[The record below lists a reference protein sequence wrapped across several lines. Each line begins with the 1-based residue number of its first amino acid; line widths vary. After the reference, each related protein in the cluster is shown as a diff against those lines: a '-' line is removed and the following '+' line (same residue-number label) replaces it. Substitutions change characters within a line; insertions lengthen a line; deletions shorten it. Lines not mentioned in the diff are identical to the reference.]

1 MTAITDSPLP
11 GSKVLLMGESGTGK
25 THVLRTW
32 IKAGITPFV
41 IFTEPGMETLSDLP
55 KGSWHYKYIAPG
67 VEKWEALLAMAT
79 KVNMMD
85 FDSLTK
91 QQDPNKRQY
100 TQFLD
105 FIKTC
110 NSFVAEDGIDYGD
123 VMGWNTDRVLVID
136 SLSGLSDMAMHLVT
150 GGKFVRAMQDW
161 MIAQNAI
168 EALMN
173 QVVTGTKCWVTLI
186 AHIEREKDEVTGGT
200 TVTVSTLGRKLAPR
214 LPRYFSDVIQTVRED
229 TKFSWSTAGYGVAV
243 KTRNL
248 SIKANLSPDFT
259 PLVQT
264 WKDRGGLILPSA
276 VPTLS

>member
-1 MTAITDSPLP
+1 
-11 GSKVLLMGESGTGK
+11 MGESGTGK

-55 KGSWHYKYIAPG
+55 KGSWHWKYIAPG
-67 VEKWEALLAMAT
+67 VEKWDALLGMAT

-85 FDSLTK
+85 FDALTK
-91 QQDPNKRQY
+91 TADPNKRQY

-110 NSFVAEDGIDYGD
+110 NDFQAEDGKSYGD
-123 VMGWNTDRVLVID
+123 VMTWNTDRVLVID

-168 EALMN
+168 EALLN
-173 QVVTGTKCWVTLI
+173 QIVTGTKCWVTLT

-200 TVTVSTLGRKLAPR
+200 SVMVSTLGRKLAPR

-229 TKFSWSTAGYGVAV
+229 VKFTWSTSGYGVAV
-243 KTRNL
+243 KARNL
-248 SIKANLSPDFT
+248 PIKAGILPDFA
-259 PLVQT
+259 PLVQS
-264 WKDRGGLILPSA
+264 WKDRGGLILPT
-276 VPTLS
+276 V

>member
-1 MTAITDSPLP
+1 
-11 GSKVLLMGESGTGK
+11 MGESGTGK

-55 KGSWHYKYIAPG
+55 KGSWHWKYIAPG
-67 VEKWEALLAMAT
+67 VEKWDALLGMAT
-79 KVNMMD
+79 KVNQMD
-85 FDSLTK
+85 FEMLTK
-91 QQDPNKRQY
+91 TADPNKRQY

-110 NSFVAEDGIDYGD
+110 NDFVAEDGKSYGD
-123 VMGWNTDRVLVID
+123 VMTWNTDRVLVID

-173 QVVTGTKCWVTLI
+173 QIVTGTKCWVTLT

-200 TVTVSTLGRKLAPR
+200 SVMVSTLGRKLAPR

-229 TKFSWSTAGYGVAV
+229 TKFSWSTSGYGVAV
-243 KTRNL
+243 KARNL
-248 SIKANLSPDFT
+248 PIKAGIIPDFA

-264 WKDRGGLILPSA
+264 WKDRGGVILPTAA
-276 VPTLS
+276 V